1 MSSAFESWES
11 RRLWSLWDIMRKFD
25 AGAFWKTATGWH
37 DSKVSILFDDA
48 RREYGEKVEMP
59 EDEAEKLGAL
69 PNTETYITCRLKLQE
84 MAQTQWAA
92 QNMQL
97 QQQRMNEQSVNNQ
110 PIFFPGFKP
119 FHLPPP
125 RHFEMPKRT
134 NCTSQ
139 VIGDQLQT
147 NCQEQ

>member
-1 MSSAFESWES
+1 MIRKTLLFSAFLVALLS
-11 RRLWSLWDIMRKFD
+11 
-25 AGAFWKTATGWH
+25 GAVTPVAQNISPEMQKLI
-37 DSKVSILFDDA
+37 DVRDDQ
-48 RREYGEKVEMP
+48 RCQ
-59 EDEAEKLGAL
+59 KLGAL
-69 PNTETYITCRLKLQE
+69 PNTEPYITCRLKLQE

-97 QQQRMNEQSVNNQ
+97 QQQRMNEQAVNNQ

-125 RHFEMPKRT
+125 RHFEVPKRT